1 MKDALGLISGWLNDI
16 TNVLKAL
23 IGLGVAIEIL
33 FGDMFGVIAGI
44 GSLMAQFGDAGIAGL
59 MWRDLRREAT
69 SRLFERGLSITE
81 VQSITG
87 HAGLEILTTYTN
99 HPAEILAE
107 KLKN

>member
-1 MKDALGLISGWLNDI
+1 MKDGLSLITGWLNDI

-59 MWRDLRREAT
+59 IALLLIVTMYNK
-69 SRLFERGLSITE
+69 G
-81 VQSITG
+81 
-87 HAGLEILTTYTN
+87 N
-99 HPAEILAE
+99 
-107 KLKN
+107 